1 MDCNA
6 SAMALKVVDAMLES
20 SGLAPALAAAS
31 AEAHRHLIGRWYSA
45 ATRRMYGIVSHPV
58 EGQTPVLALS
68 VQHQLLG
75 MLKPV
80 EGVLSMSSPAHGTV
94 EVRVPEIGRASCRER
109 GWPTVSMSW
118 VDDTLK

>member
-58 EGQTPVLALS
+58 EGQTPVPALS
-68 VQHQLLG
+68 VQHHLPPMPKPDQGLLR
-75 MLKPV
+75 LPRPPPRPDH
-80 EGVLSMSSPAHGTV
+80 LPDP
-94 EVRVPEIGRASCRER
+94 RDP
-109 GWPTVSMSW
+109 P
-118 VDDTLK
+118 